1 MGMYDYVV
9 IDREFLPE
17 SLQNNEDGWQTKS
30 LWCMMESITIDNE
43 GKVYQSGQLSD
54 HTGEIR
60 FYQDIKNIWYEFVAL
75 VDHGTV
81 IKLVQVSP

>member
-1 MGMYDYVV
+1 MGMYDELF
-9 IDREFLPE
+9 IDKELLPE
-17 SLQNNEDGWQTKS
+17 NLQNHEGGWQTKS

-43 GKVYQSGQLSD
+43 CKVYQLGQLSD

-60 FYQDIKNIWYEFVAL
+60 FYQSINNVWYEFVAL

-81 IKLVQVSP
+81 IKLIQVSP